1 MKRAIFILP
10 LFFLALTVSCKKY
23 DNGGSKAKAEKNI
36 QNTWKIDKYY
46 FDGTD
51 ATSELLISNYEETF
65 SDGGTYSRSYNDAS
79 GDPQSETG
87 TWSLVDDKDR
97 INVSGTGSYELTA
110 QTSTVS
116 TSDYDIIKLDKDE
129 LWYSFANGGNT
140 HEFHMI
146 PK

>member
-1 MKRAIFILP
+1 MKLLIRP
-10 LFFLALTVSCKKY
+10 LALGLVALGSCKKY

-36 QNTWKIDKYY
+36 KNTWTIGTYY

-51 ATSELLISNYEETF
+51 ATSQLLISNYEETYGD
-65 SDGGTYSRSYNDAS
+65 DGVYTRSYTDGNGDA
-79 GDPQSETG
+79 QSETG

-97 INVSGTGSYELTA
+97 LNISGTGSYELTA

-116 TSDYDIIKLDKDE
+116 TSDYDLLKLTKDE
-129 LWYSFANGGNT
+129 LWYAFDNGGNN
-140 HEFHMI
+140 HEFHMV